1 MPTRQ
6 TQAPAMSPVS
16 LAELKSHLR
25 VTSPA
30 EDDLL
35 QSCIAAAVAE
45 IDGAGLLGRAMITA
59 EYTLTRPPVAGL
71 VPLEIGPAQS
81 ITAISYIAVDKA
93 RHVLDPAA
101 FDLVSDG
108 ENAWIDGPWP
118 SDFAR
123 RPDALQISYRA
134 GFGDAPEDVPTD
146 LRHAVKLLAAHRF
159 EVRDEVVIGT
169 MVAPVPNGVDRLI
182 NLHRVRFFG

>member
-6 TQAPAMSPVS
+6 SQAPTSAPVS
-16 LAELKSHLR
+16 LAELKAHLR

-35 QSCIAAAVAE
+35 QSCIDVAIAE
-45 IDGAGLLGRAMITA
+45 IDGAGLLGRAMMTA
-59 EYTLTRPPVAGL
+59 HYTLTCPPPAGI
-71 VPLEIGPAQS
+71 VPLEIGPAQD
-81 ITAISYIAVDKA
+81 ITAISYVASDGA
-93 RHVLDPAA
+93 LRN
-101 FDLVSDG
+101 LVPSDFSLISDG
-108 ENAWIDGPWP
+108 EAAYVDGDWP
-118 SDFAR
+118 SDMAR
-123 RPDALQISYRA
+123 RPDALRITYRA
-134 GFGDAPEDVPTD
+134 GFGDLPGAVPAD

-169 MVAPVPNGVDRLI
+169 VASAVPNGVERLI